1 MKGIYV
7 DDLPDE
13 ARVISRKLLS
23 SNVSIDVL
31 PPSEDLLSLA
41 ANISS
46 ARPDFVLLDYRLDQ
60 HAAPGSSA
68 AATYRAAPLAQQLRD
83 RTDDPATVEFP
94 IILISSEDK
103 IRNLFRPEKT
113 AHDLFDW
120 KLIKS
125 RVGAQ
130 QGTPKVISGL
140 AEGYARLRKL
150 NGKFDVLSVF
160 GIDEDLDFLVDH
172 QELHLALEQAEYTH
186 VAARYILTFVI
197 KRQGLLLDRRNLHAR
212 LGLSAKSEGI
222 PEVEALF
229 SQERYQG
236 AFAECRDMWW
246 SELFESRFREHFQ
259 SSLSSMSASERAAA
273 LSERVGI
280 SIIGAA
286 DTWDGNKEFF
296 PSFACA
302 CCGEPTSL
310 EHSLACFDSRLP
322 SFVQRLRVCFR
333 CVQQDKI
340 QEDRSAHED
349 GYHLQVD
356 SNEEIVARRLRTNQL
371 LPGGA

>member
-7 DDLPDE
+7 DDLPLE
-13 ARVISRKLLS
+13 AKVISQKLLS
-23 SNVSIDVL
+23 TNVSIDVV

-41 ANISS
+41 SKISK

-60 HAAPGSSA
+60 HVVSGSSA

-83 RTDDPATVEFP
+83 RTDDPATIEFP

-120 KLIKS
+120 KLIKT

-130 QGTPKVISGL
+130 QGTPKVIVGL
-140 AEGYARLRKL
+140 AEGYSRLRKL
-150 NGKFDVLSVF
+150 NGKFDVLPVF
-160 GIDEDLDFLVDH
+160 GLDEELDFLVDH
-172 QELHLALEQAEYTH
+172 QELQLALEQAEYTH

-212 LGLSAKSEGI
+212 LGVSATSEGI
-222 PEVEALF
+222 AAVEALF

-246 SELFESRFREHFQ
+246 AELVESRFREHFE
-259 SSLSSMSASERAAA
+259 SSLSSMSADERAAVLSERAGLAVM
-273 LSERVGI
+273 S
-280 SIIGAA
+280 AA
-286 DTWDGNKEFF
+286 DTWDGRTDFF

-340 QEDRSAHED
+340 QEDRNAHED
-349 GYHLQVD
+349 EYHLQVD
-356 SNEEIVARRLRTNQL
+356 ANEEIVARRLRTNQL
-371 LPGGA
+371 LPEGK